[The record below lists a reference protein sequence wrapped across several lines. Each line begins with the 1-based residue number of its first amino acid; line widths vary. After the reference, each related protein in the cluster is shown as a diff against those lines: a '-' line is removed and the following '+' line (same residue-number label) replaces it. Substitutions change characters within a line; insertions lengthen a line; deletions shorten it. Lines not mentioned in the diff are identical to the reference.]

1 LDEAHTYAAIR
12 YVERNPVEAS
22 MEDKAEDYVESSATH
37 QSSLVDSEVLMN
49 CANNVI
55 SVDEMVSVV
64 GRCRK

>member
-22 MEDKAEDYVESSATH
+22 MEDKAEDYVGSSATH

-49 CANNVI
+49 CANNVT